1 MDSPAPGTKVL
12 DMISD
17 HVLEMDH
24 VAIAVAD
31 LEAAVTWYTKGLG
44 FKVLERRVTKGERTS
59 MKSAVVKAGRA
70 VVVLLQGIE
79 PDSQV
84 SRFVEHFGPGVQ
96 HLAFAVDDLDSALAA
111 VRSVGGDSETPI
123 IQDEG
128 IRQAFLRRDP
138 GSGVRIELIE
148 RRGGNFTDRS
158 VQQLFLAFERLNL
171 Y

>member
-1 MDSPAPGTKVL
+1 MDSPAPTAKML
-12 DMISD
+12 DTIAD
-17 HVLEMDH
+17 HVLEIDH

-31 LEAAVTWYTKGLG
+31 LEVAVTWYREGLG
-44 FKVLERRVTKGERTS
+44 FKVVERRVTRGERTS
-59 MKSAVVKAGRA
+59 MRSAVLKAGRS
-70 VVVLLQGIE
+70 VVVLIQGVE

-96 HLAFAVDDLDSALAA
+96 HLAFAVDDLDAALAA
-111 VRSVGGDSETPI
+111 MRSAGGDIATPI
-123 IQDEG
+123 IQHEG

-148 RRGGNFTDRS
+148 RRGGSFTDRS
-158 VQQLFLAFERLNL
+158 VERLFRAFERQDL

>member
-1 MDSPAPGTKVL
+1 MESSAAGTKVL
-12 DMISD
+12 DAISD

-31 LEAAVTWYTKGLG
+31 LEAAVTWYSKGLG

-59 MKSAVVKAGRA
+59 MTSAVLKAGRA
-70 VVVLLQGIE
+70 VVVLVQGIE

-84 SRFVEHFGPGVQ
+84 SRFVAHFGPGVQ
-96 HLAFAVDDLDSALAA
+96 HLAFAVEDLDAALAA
-111 VRSVGGDSETPI
+111 VRSVGGDSDTPI

-128 IRQAFLRRDP
+128 IRQAFLRRDT
-138 GSGVRIELIE
+138 GSGVRVELIE

-158 VQQLFLAFERLNL
+158 VERLFRAFERQDL